1 MEETKMPKTHPQ
13 KQTNQLAGTH
23 KIIDKHEIAS
33 KTMLTRIYAPE
44 IAAKAK
50 PGQFVIVMAD
60 EKSERIPLTIVD
72 WDIKTGEI
80 SLIFQEIGYS
90 TQKIGC
96 LTVGD
101 ELFTITGPLGNPSEI
116 KNYGNVAV
124 VCGGVGTAAAY
135 PIARALKAA
144 GNRVT
149 SVIGARNAALLI
161 LLDEMESVS
170 DECYISTDD
179 GSKGQKGFVTD
190 VLKMLIAREQFDVV
204 FAVGPTVMMSAIAE
218 VTRPLAIKTIVSL
231 NSIMVCGIG
240 LCGACQVSIDKVTR
254 FVCIEGPEFDAH
266 KVNFKELIQRLRS
279 YTNKE
284 KLALDFHKECVDSC
298 ECQKH
303 QTVMVVNDPEI
314 KTPIKRALT
323 VSSRSKG

>member
-1 MEETKMPKTHPQ
+1 MPNTHKQ
-13 KQTNQLAGTH
+13 KQTNQLPGTH

-33 KTMLTRIYAPE
+33 KTMLLRIYAPE

-50 PGQFVIVMAD
+50 PGQFVTVLAD
-60 EKSERIPLTIVD
+60 KKSERIPLTIVD

-96 LTVGD
+96 LMVGD
-101 ELFTITGPLGNPSEI
+101 ELFNITGPLGNPSEI

-144 GNRVT
+144 GNKVT
-149 SVIGARNAALLI
+149 SIIGARNADLLI
-161 LLDEMESVS
+161 LLDEMEGVS

-190 VLKMLIAREQFDVV
+190 VLKMLIARERFDVV
-204 FAVGPTVMMSAIAE
+204 FAIGPTVMMSAIAE
-218 VTRPLAIKTIVSL
+218 VTRPFAIKTIVSL

-240 LCGACQVSIDKVTR
+240 LCGACRVSIDNATR
-254 FVCIEGPEFDAH
+254 FACIEGPEFDAH
-266 KVNFKELIQRLRS
+266 QVNFKELIQRLRS
-279 YTNKE
+279 YTKEE
-284 KLALDFHKECVDSC
+284 KLALDFHKEYGDLC

-303 QTVMVVNDPEI
+303 QTVMVVNGPEMR
-314 KTPIKRALT
+314 TPIKRALT
-323 VSSRSKG
+323 LSSRSTG